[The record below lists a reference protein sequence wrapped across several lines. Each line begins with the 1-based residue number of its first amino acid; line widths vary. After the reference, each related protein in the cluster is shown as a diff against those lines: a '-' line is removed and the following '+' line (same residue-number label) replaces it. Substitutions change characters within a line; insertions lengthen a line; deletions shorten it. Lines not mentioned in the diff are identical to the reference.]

1 MNKLYLFLFLVIVFA
16 LSFQKPIYES
26 MRTLRGAE
34 KKYSLTSVKNHFH
47 KNVTY
52 NGKKHYNNINNYLS
66 KLSNKWL

>member
-16 LSFQKPIYES
+16 LLFQKPIYES

-34 KKYSLTSVKNHFH
+34 KKYSLTAVKNHFH

-52 NGKKHYNNINNYLS
+52 NGTKHYNNIYNYLA